1 MIKILPILFLIMSCS
16 NTKVISDNS
25 FTIIHKSDFGGSEK
39 PGHLLIQD
47 NETYIKFIESLKL
60 DESQYANFLKVDFK
74 NKNVL
79 VLFQGQ
85 KNSGGYSI
93 DIDSVR
99 NDNQTILVK
108 KNEIVPKKGEIV
120 TAVITSPFCIVLIPK
135 GNKLII
141 E

>member
-1 MIKILPILFLIMSCS
+1 MIKFLPILLLMMSCNS
-16 NTKVISDNS
+16 TKVISDNS
-25 FTIIHKSDFGGSEK
+25 FTIIHKSNIGGSEK

-60 DESQYANFLKVDFK
+60 DESEYANFLEVDFK
-74 NKNVL
+74 TKNIL

-85 KNSGGYSI
+85 KNSGGYAI
-93 DIDSVR
+93 NVESVR
-99 NDNQTILVK
+99 NEDKTIFIK

-120 TAVITSPFCIVLIPK
+120 TTVITSPFCIVLIPK

>member
-1 MIKILPILFLIMSCS
+1 MIKFLPILLLMMSCNS
-16 NTKVISDNS
+16 TKVISDNS
-25 FTIIHKSDFGGSEK
+25 FTIIHKSNIGGSEK
-39 PGHLLIQD
+39 PGYLLIQD

-60 DESQYANFLKVDFK
+60 DESEYANFLEVDFK
-74 NKNVL
+74 TKNIL

-85 KNSGGYSI
+85 KNSGGYAI
-93 DIDSVR
+93 NVESVR
-99 NDNQTILVK
+99 NEDKTIFIK

-120 TAVITSPFCIVLIPK
+120 TTVITSPFCIVLIPK

>member
-1 MIKILPILFLIMSCS
+1 MIKFLPILLLMMSCNS
-16 NTKVISDNS
+16 TKVISDNS
-25 FTIIHKSDFGGSEK
+25 FTIIHKSNIGGSEK
-39 PGHLLIQD
+39 PGHILIQD

-60 DESQYANFLKVDFK
+60 DESEYANFLQVDFK
-74 NKNVL
+74 TKNIL

-85 KNSGGYSI
+85 KNSGGYAI
-93 DIDSVR
+93 NVESVR
-99 NDNQTILVK
+99 NEDKTIFIK

-120 TAVITSPFCIVLIPK
+120 TTVITSPFCIVLIPK

>member
-1 MIKILPILFLIMSCS
+1 MIKIIPILFLIMSCS

-47 NETYIKFIESLKL
+47 NETYINFIESLKL

-74 NKNVL
+74 TKNVL

>member
-16 NTKVISDNS
+16 NTKIISDNS

-47 NETYIKFIESLKL
+47 NETYINFIESLKL

-74 NKNVL
+74 TKNVL

>member
-47 NETYIKFIESLKL
+47 NETYINFIESLKL

-74 NKNVL
+74 TKNVL

>member
-47 NETYIKFIESLKL
+47 NETYINFIESLKL
-60 DESQYANFLKVDFK
+60 DESEYANFLEVDFK
-74 NKNVL
+74 TKNIL

-85 KNSGGYSI
+85 KNSGGYAI
-93 DIDSVR
+93 NVESVR
-99 NDNQTILVK
+99 NEDKTIFIK

-120 TAVITSPFCIVLIPK
+120 TTVITSPFCIVLIPK

>member
-74 NKNVL
+74 TKNVL

-93 DIDSVR
+93 DIDLVR

-135 GNKLII
+135 GNNLII

>member
-74 NKNVL
+74 TKNVL